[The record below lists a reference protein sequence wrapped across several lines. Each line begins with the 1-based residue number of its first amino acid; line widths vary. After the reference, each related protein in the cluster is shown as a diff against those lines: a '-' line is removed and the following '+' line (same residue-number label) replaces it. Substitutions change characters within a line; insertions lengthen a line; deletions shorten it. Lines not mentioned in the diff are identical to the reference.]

1 MEKRSARIVL
11 LIDNDPEETRLI
23 REMLSGAGSHFFEL
37 AHVESVSD
45 AEKYLAT
52 YSVDIVLLD
61 LGLADSQGIEAVR
74 QVRAAAPRVS
84 IVLLSSADGE
94 AIAVQAIREGAQ
106 DYLIKGQ
113 IEPRELTRALLNS
126 AERKIIEEIQFIEKE
141 RAQVTLDCIGDAVI
155 CTDASGNITFLNRVA
170 ETMTGWPQKAA
181 AGRPMAECVRIVD
194 ATTRKP
200 ILDPMAKAASQ
211 NRMGNLPLNSVLI
224 RRDGHEVS
232 IEDSVAP
239 IHDRE
244 GLVTGAVIVFRD
256 VSATRKLE
264 KELTRSAQHDL
275 LTGLPNRMLLN
286 DRIGQAIS
294 LAKRQRCQAAVL
306 FLDLDGFKRINDSL
320 GHLIGDKVLQS
331 VAKRLLECARSPD
344 SVSRLGGDE
353 FVVVLQELKRP
364 EDAVSAAERLLK
376 AVAEVH
382 PIDQYEISV
391 TASIGVSV
399 YPGDG
404 NQAETLIGNADTAM
418 YYAKKRGRQNYQCFR
433 PEMIVEAVECRSI
446 ERDLRLA
453 LDRNEFTLHYQPKID
468 LKTGSIVG
476 VEALSR
482 WIHPARGPVSPAQFI
497 PIAEEA
503 GLILPIGAWVLR
515 EACTQAR
522 AWADAGMKV
531 KTVTVNVSE
540 TELQSD
546 QFLDGLF
553 ETLNTT
559 GLDPGWLE
567 LDITESALRKRLEH
581 KMPILKVLRDRGV
594 KVSADNFG
602 TGYSSLASLQK
613 VPLDAL
619 KIDRTFIRRI
629 TDNSGETTKV
639 SAMVEMGRKLKL
651 RVVANGVERTED
663 LELLWD
669 HNCDEAL
676 GYYFGEP
683 VPPEQFSEMLRSQVI
698 STSRNSF
705 AAA

>member
-11 LIDNDPEETRLI
+11 LIENDPEETRLI

-45 AEKYLAT
+45 AERYLAA

-94 AIAVQAIREGAQ
+94 VIAVQAIREGAQ

-170 ETMTGWPQKAA
+170 EIMTGWPQKAA

-224 RRDGHEVS
+224 RRDGHEVF

-286 DRIGQAIS
+286 DRIRQAIS
-294 LAKRQRCQAAVL
+294 LANRQRCQAAVL

-331 VAKRLLECARSPD
+331 VAKRLLECARAPD

-404 NQAETLIGNADTAM
+404 NQAETLIAKADTAM
-418 YYAKKRGRQNYQCFR
+418 YYAKKSGRQNYQCFR

-476 VEALSR
+476 AEALSR

-567 LDITESALRKRLEH
+567 LDITESALRKRVEH

-613 VPLDAL
+613 LPLDAL

-676 GYYFGEP
+676 GYFFGEP
-683 VPPEQFSEMLRSQVI
+683 VPPEQFCEMLRSQAI